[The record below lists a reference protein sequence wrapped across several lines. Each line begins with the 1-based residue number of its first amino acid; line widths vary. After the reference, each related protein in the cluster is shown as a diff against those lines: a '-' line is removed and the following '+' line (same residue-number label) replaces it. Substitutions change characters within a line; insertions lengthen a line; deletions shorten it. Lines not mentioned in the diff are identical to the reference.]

1 MQICVDSD
9 YKDILSLTSV
19 TSPGTA
25 VNPVT
30 VTEKAASGKTR
41 TVTYNS
47 AYFQSCEPIKIENE
61 AEHQYFVDKP
71 ALFGGSQHLVTGH
84 SLKLCTVIDYLNQQ
98 GRVDE
103 AEKLLNRVLFHFGEV
118 YPKETLLQT
127 PIHDLIGIIC
137 LNDLSIGY
145 TA

>member
-1 MQICVDSD
+1 MSNNYIVQVTSCTIGTKTFSEIQYHAHRPVGTGSGGVTVSPRFVANTVLPVGVTPHHIYYEVQICVDSD
-9 YKDILSLTSV
+9 YKDVLSLTSV

-61 AEHQYFVDKP
+61 AEHQYFVINLLCLAAP
-71 ALFGGSQHLVTGH
+71 NFG
-84 SLKLCTVIDYLNQQ
+84 DW
-98 GRVDE
+98 
-103 AEKLLNRVLFHFGEV
+103 A
-118 YPKETLLQT
+118 
-127 PIHDLIGIIC
+127 
-137 LNDLSIGY
+137 
-145 TA
+145 